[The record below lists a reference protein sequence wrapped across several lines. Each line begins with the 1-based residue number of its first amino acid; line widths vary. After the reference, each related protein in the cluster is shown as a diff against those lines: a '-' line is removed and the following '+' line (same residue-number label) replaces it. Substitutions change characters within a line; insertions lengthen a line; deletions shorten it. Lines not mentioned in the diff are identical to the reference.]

1 MDITPAMIKQLREAT
16 GAGMMECKK
25 ALMEA
30 EGNNDGAIEILRKS
44 GQAKAAKKSAR
55 VAAEGLIAIRI
66 APDNKTATLLEINCE
81 TDFVAKDKQFN
92 DFCGSPGAAS
102 LYDDVNTI
110 EDLENF
116 CCGSPGAASLYDDV
130 NTIEDLE
137 NFSDTQAK
145 IKDLQ
150 LSLAAKLGENIQIR
164 RFDKMHRQ
172 GDIIASYSHGNRIGV
187 LVDMKG
193 GNAELAKDIA
203 MHIAASKPLCISEQE
218 LSPELLAKE
227 REILTEQTVQSGKP
241 DHLIDKIV
249 TGKLKKYINEITLL
263 GQAFVKDL
271 DQTVAQ
277 KLKAHSA
284 SVQAFMRYELGEG
297 IERKQENFAEE
308 VMAQVKQS

>member
-1 MDITPAMIKQLREAT
+1 MLSSMKKTQCLTKPNKMDITPSMIKQLREST

-55 VAAEGLIAIRI
+55 VAAEGLIAVRI

-92 DFCGSPGAAS
+92 DFCGSAANAT
-102 LYDDVNTI
+102 LDNDVNTI
-110 EDLENF
+110 EDLEK
-116 CCGSPGAASLYDDV
+116 
-130 NTIEDLE
+130 
-137 NFSDTQAK
+137 FSDTQAK

-164 RFDKMHRQ
+164 RFDKMRRQ
-172 GDIIASYSHGNRIGV
+172 GDILASYNHGNRIGV
-187 LVDMKG
+187 LVDMKD

-227 REILTEQTVQSGKP
+227 REILTEQTKQSGKP

-249 TGKLKKYINEITLL
+249 TGKLKKYLNEITLL

-284 SVQAFMRYELGEG
+284 SVQAFMRYEIGEG

>member
-1 MDITPAMIKQLREAT
+1 MDITPSMIKQLREST

-25 ALMEA
+25 ALVAA
-30 EGNNDGAIEILRKS
+30 EGSNDGAIEILRKS

-55 VAAEGLIAIRI
+55 VAAEGLIAVRI
-66 APDNKTATLLEINCE
+66 SPDNKTATLLEINCE

-92 DFCGSPGAAS
+92 DFCGNAANAT
-102 LYDDVNTI
+102 LDD
-110 EDLENF
+110 DM
-116 CCGSPGAASLYDDV
+116 

-137 NFSDTQAK
+137 NFSDAQAK

-150 LSLAAKLGENIQIR
+150 LSLTAKLGENIQIR
-164 RFDKMHRQ
+164 RFDKMHCQ
-172 GDIIASYSHGNRIGV
+172 GDILASYNHGNRIGV

-203 MHIAASKPLCISEQE
+203 MHIAASKPLYISEQE
-218 LSPELLAKE
+218 VSPELLAKE
-227 REILTEQTVQSGKP
+227 REILTEQTKQSGKP

-249 TGKLKKYINEITLL
+249 TGKLKKYLNEITLL

-271 DQTVAQ
+271 DQTIAQ
-277 KLKAHSA
+277 KLKTHSA
-284 SVQAFMRYELGEG
+284 SIQAFMRYEIGEG

>member
-1 MDITPAMIKQLREAT
+1 MLSSMKKTQCLTQQNKMDITPSMIKQLREST

-55 VAAEGLIAIRI
+55 VAAEGLIAVRI
-66 APDNKTATLLEINCE
+66 SPDNKTATLLEINCE

-92 DFCGSPGAAS
+92 DFCGSAANAT
-102 LYDDVNTI
+102 LDN
-110 EDLENF
+110 
-116 CCGSPGAASLYDDV
+116 DV

-137 NFSDTQAK
+137 NFSDAQTK

-164 RFDKMHRQ
+164 RFDKMRRQ
-172 GDIIASYSHGNRIGV
+172 GDILASYNHGNRIGV
-187 LVDMKG
+187 LVDMKD

-227 REILTEQTVQSGKP
+227 REILTEQTKQSGKP

-249 TGKLKKYINEITLL
+249 TGKLKKYLNEITLL

-284 SVQAFMRYELGEG
+284 SVQAFMRYEIGEG

>member
-1 MDITPAMIKQLREAT
+1 MDITPSMIKQLREST

-55 VAAEGLIAIRI
+55 VAAEGLIAVRI
-66 APDNKTATLLEINCE
+66 SPDNKTATLLEINCE

-92 DFCGSPGAAS
+92 DFCGSAANAT
-102 LYDDVNTI
+102 LDN
-110 EDLENF
+110 
-116 CCGSPGAASLYDDV
+116 DV

-137 NFSDTQAK
+137 NFSDAQTK

-164 RFDKMHRQ
+164 RFDKMRRQ
-172 GDIIASYSHGNRIGV
+172 GDILASYNHGNRIGV
-187 LVDMKG
+187 LVDMKD

-227 REILTEQTVQSGKP
+227 REILTEQTKQSGKP

-249 TGKLKKYINEITLL
+249 TGKLKKYLNEITLL

-284 SVQAFMRYELGEG
+284 SIQTFMRYEIGEG